1 MTPQRPIGIF
11 SKIIYSH
18 FGDFSD
24 GTVRCLFRFAALAS
38 AAARLSD
45 TDLPDR
51 VFALRWLQNFWRPV
65 RRDLPLMVPLGQTRL
80 CGCRVA

>member
-24 GTVRCLFRFAALAS
+24 GTDRCLFRFAALAS
-38 AAARLSD
+38 
-45 TDLPDR
+45 TD
-51 VFALRWLQNFWRPV
+51 A
-65 RRDLPLMVPLGQTRL
+65 DLL
-80 CGCRVA
+80 

>member
-1 MTPQRPIGIF
+1 MTPQRPIGNF

-24 GTVRCLFRFAALAS
+24 GTVRRLFRFAALAS
-38 AAARLSD
+38 ATARLFD
-45 TDLPDR
+45 TDVSDR
-51 VFALRWLQNFWRPV
+51 MFAPQWLQHLWRPV
-65 RRDLPLMVPLGQTRL
+65 RRFLPLMVPLGETRL